1 MLKTIWIA
9 QGVLHLKFACK
20 KSIKAEV
27 HIKNCINIIF
37 ILGVTHSSDYHI
49 WQRNEYVSNGVRE
62 FSERGEAWTMI
73 KEVEAAGER
82 IQSVYS
88 LFSAPGV
95 VGGTGQATTEFEVY
109 ARHSLVRTILCKSS
123 PFDIK
128 TNIKSSCFA
137 SFNQLV
143 PQPGH
148 AVLLVLSA
156 GLAGTSLYQPDKPY
170 KHWFN

>member
-1 MLKTIWIA
+1 M
-9 QGVLHLKFACK
+9 
-20 KSIKAEV
+20 
-27 HIKNCINIIF
+27 KNCINIIF

-62 FSERGEAWTMI
+62 FSERGEAWTLI

-109 ARHSLVRTILCKSS
+109 ARHSLVSTLCIAICIFMQIHTI
-123 PFDIK
+123 
-128 TNIKSSCFA
+128 
-137 SFNQLV
+137 
-143 PQPGH
+143 
-148 AVLLVLSA
+148 
-156 GLAGTSLYQPDKPY
+156 
-170 KHWFN
+170 